1 MELDPPVDARAL
13 KSRSAILAAF
23 TRLAFEKRL
32 EAIRIADIV
41 AEAGV
46 GRATFYDHYQGKE
59 AVMLAAL
66 EPMLVAL
73 GSVASGRAALSYIEG
88 MTAHCWERR
97 VLFRALLDSSAAR
110 AIQRQ
115 LGEIIRARLA
125 AMGLEGSASALQA
138 TGLAAAQLAMLRSW
152 VGGEA
157 QCTPE
162 DMAARLIECARMLP
176 DTRP

>member
-1 MELDPPVDARAL
+1 MELEPPVDARAL

-23 TRLAFEKRL
+23 TRLALEKRV
-32 EAIRIADIV
+32 EAIRISDIV

-46 GRATFYDHYQGKE
+46 GRATFYDHYRGKE

-66 EPMLVAL
+66 EPLLVVL
-73 GSVASGRAALSYIEG
+73 GSVVSGRAAHSYIQG

-97 VLFRALLDSSAAR
+97 ALFRALLDSSAAR
-110 AIQRQ
+110 AIQRR
-115 LGEIIRARLA
+115 LAEIIGGRLA
-125 AMGLEGSASALQA
+125 ARGLEGPAPALRA

-152 VGGEA
+152 VGGEVH
-157 QCTPE
+157 CTPDE
-162 DMAARLIECARMLP
+162 IATLLIECAAIVP

>member
-1 MELDPPVDARAL
+1 MELEPPVDARAL

-23 TRLAFEKRL
+23 TRLALEKRV

-46 GRATFYDHYQGKE
+46 GRATFYDHYRGKE

-66 EPMLVAL
+66 EPLLVAL
-73 GSVASGRAALSYIEG
+73 GSVASGRAAHSYIEG
-88 MTAHCWERR
+88 MTTHCWERR
-97 VLFRALLDSSAAR
+97 ALFRALLDSSAAR
-110 AIQRQ
+110 AIQRR
-115 LGEIIRARLA
+115 LAEIIGGRLA
-125 AMGLEGSASALQA
+125 ARGLEGPAPALRA

-152 VGGEA
+152 VGGEVH
-157 QCTPE
+157 CTPDE
-162 DMAARLIECARMLP
+162 MATLLIECAAIVP